1 MKILGLLRN
10 KSKKEDIIETKNG
23 LEIGIKDFLVTKAIH
38 SICKLKKLQAH

>member
-23 LEIGIKDFLVTKAIH
+23 LEIGIKRFSGNKSYTFY
-38 SICKLKKLQAH
+38 LQN